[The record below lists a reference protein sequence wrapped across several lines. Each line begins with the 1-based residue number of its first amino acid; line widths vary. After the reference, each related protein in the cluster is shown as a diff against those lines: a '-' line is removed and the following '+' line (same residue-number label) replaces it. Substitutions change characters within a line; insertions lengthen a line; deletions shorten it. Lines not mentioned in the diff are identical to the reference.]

1 MNKPLII
8 VGGPTASGKSDTA
21 VSLAGMINGSVI
33 SADSMQA
40 YRKMDIGTAKVSE
53 KEMAGIKH
61 YGIDILEPSMEYSV
75 SDFKE
80 MACKAIDEIYANGH
94 IPVITGGTGFYIQAV
109 LYDIDFNK
117 EAGADDSIRAK
128 LNEYYEKNG
137 KTALHDMLKGVD
149 PKSAEAIHENNV
161 KRVIRAIE
169 YFRMTGNKISDHNET
184 ERAKESP
191 YDYLYFALT
200 WPREI
205 LYERIDKRVDIMMNN
220 GLLKETEELYKIK
233 DTLSKTARE
242 AIGYREMFEYYDG
255 TVSLE
260 EAVSN
265 IKLNSRHYAKRQ
277 ETWLRREK
285 NVIFIDRSSFNS
297 AEETAEYMYKNYV
310 NKLLQKND

>member
-40 YRKMDIGTAKVSE
+40 YKKMDIGTAKVSE

-80 MACKAIDEIYANGH
+80 MAFKAIDEIYANGH

-117 EAGADDSIRAK
+117 DAGADDRIRD
-128 LNEYYEKNG
+128 EQNG
-137 KTALHDMLKGVD
+137 KSALHDMLKGVD

-205 LYERIDKRVDIMMNN
+205 LYERIDKRVDIMMDN

>member
-40 YRKMDIGTAKVSE
+40 YKKMDIGTAKVSE
-53 KEMAGIKH
+53 KEIAGIKH

-117 EAGADDSIRAK
+117 DAGADDSIRAE

-137 KTALHDMLKGVD
+137 KSALHDMLKGVD

-205 LYERIDKRVDIMMNN
+205 LYERIDKRVDIMMDN

-297 AEETAEYMYKNYV
+297 AEDTAEYMYKNYV

>member
-40 YRKMDIGTAKVSE
+40 YKKMDIGTAKVSE

-117 EAGADDSIRAK
+117 EAGADDSIRAE

-137 KTALHDMLKGVD
+137 KSALHDMLKGVD

-205 LYERIDKRVDIMMNN
+205 LYERIDKRVDIMMDN

-297 AEETAEYMYKNYV
+297 AEDTAEYMYKNYV

>member
-40 YRKMDIGTAKVSE
+40 YKKMDIGTAKVSE

-80 MACKAIDEIYANGH
+80 MACTAIDEIYANGH

-117 EAGADDSIRAK
+117 DAGADDSIRDE

-205 LYERIDKRVDIMMNN
+205 LYERIDKRVDIMMDN

-297 AEETAEYMYKNYV
+297 AEDTAEYMYKNYV

>member
-21 VSLAGMINGSVI
+21 VSLAKMINGSVI

-40 YRKMDIGTAKVSE
+40 YKKMDIGTAKVSE

-117 EAGADDSIRAK
+117 EAGADDSIRAE

-137 KTALHDMLKGVD
+137 KSALHDMLKGVD

-169 YFRMTGNKISDHNET
+169 YYRMTGNKISDHNET

-200 WPREI
+200 WPRET
-205 LYERIDKRVDIMMNN
+205 LYERIDKRVDIMMDN

>member
-21 VSLAGMINGSVI
+21 LSLAGMINGSVI

-40 YRKMDIGTAKVSE
+40 YRKMDIVTAKVSE

-61 YGIDILEPSMEYSV
+61 YGIDILDPTSEYSV

-80 MACKAIDEIYANGH
+80 MACKAIDEIYANLKV
-94 IPVITGGTGFYIQAV
+94 PVITGGTGFYIQAV

-117 EAGADDSIRAK
+117 DAGADDSIRAE
-128 LNEYYEKNG
+128 LNEYYENNG

-169 YFRMTGNKISDHNET
+169 YFRMTGNKISDHNKA

-205 LYERIDKRVDIMMNN
+205 LYERIDKRVDIMMDN

-297 AEETAEYMYKNYV
+297 AYETAEYMYKNYV

>member
-40 YRKMDIGTAKVSE
+40 YKKMDIGTAKVSE

-80 MACKAIDEIYANGH
+80 MACKAIDEIYANLKV
-94 IPVITGGTGFYIQAV
+94 PVITGGTGFYIQAV

-117 EAGADDSIRAK
+117 DAGADDSIRDE

-137 KTALHDMLKGVD
+137 RSALHDMLKGVD

-205 LYERIDKRVDIMMNN
+205 LYERIDKRVDIMMDN